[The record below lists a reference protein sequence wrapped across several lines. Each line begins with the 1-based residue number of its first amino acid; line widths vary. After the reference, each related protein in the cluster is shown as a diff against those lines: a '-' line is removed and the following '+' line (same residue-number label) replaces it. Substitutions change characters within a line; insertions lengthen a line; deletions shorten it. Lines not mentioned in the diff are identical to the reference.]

1 MFCECAIT
9 INLLDL
15 SQKGAKCFDAG
26 FCLVIFAN
34 TVNKYKRIMGI
45 AERKIRQKE
54 EFRASILEA
63 AWLQVLSDGWQSLSI
78 RKIADAIEY
87 SIPVI
92 YNHFENKEAILL
104 EFTKEGFQK
113 LADKLQ
119 EVKDALTSPDEQ
131 LEAIA
136 HAYWDFAF
144 ENKEYY
150 QLMFGLGIPACDR
163 VNQIIEMKNMTSIM
177 ILTIKEALQLKNDN
191 ETDFFLKYHTYF
203 SILHG
208 LVSIH
213 MIQTQAKPNPHDKM
227 ILQDAVSGFIRS
239 LGTK

>member
-1 MFCECAIT
+1 
-9 INLLDL
+9 
-15 SQKGAKCFDAG
+15 
-26 FCLVIFAN
+26 
-34 TVNKYKRIMGI
+34 MGI

-63 AWLQVLSDGWQSLSI
+63 AWLQVLTDGWQSLSI

-113 LADKLQ
+113 LGEALQ
-119 EVKDALTSPDEQ
+119 LVKDQHQEPAVQ
-131 LEAIA
+131 LEAMA

-144 ENKEYY
+144 DHQEYY
-150 QLMFGLGIPACDR
+150 QLMFGLGIPACEK
-163 VNQIIEMKNMTSIM
+163 VNQIAEMKNMTTIM
-177 ILTIKEALQLKNDN
+177 ISTIQETIATSPNKEA
-191 ETDFFLKYHTYF
+191 DFFLKYHTYL

-208 LVSIH
+208 LVSIQ
-213 MIQTQAKPNPHDKM
+213 MMRKDGKPTEENRR
-227 ILQDAVSGFIRS
+227 ILQDAISGFIRS
-239 LGTK
+239 LLV

>member
-1 MFCECAIT
+1 
-9 INLLDL
+9 
-15 SQKGAKCFDAG
+15 
-26 FCLVIFAN
+26 
-34 TVNKYKRIMGI
+34 MGI

-63 AWLQVLSDGWQSLSI
+63 AWLQVLTDGWQSLSI

-113 LADKLQ
+113 LGEALQ
-119 EVKDALTSPDEQ
+119 EVKDQHQEPAVQ
-131 LEAIA
+131 LEAMA

-144 ENKEYY
+144 DHQEYY
-150 QLMFGLGIPACDR
+150 QLMFGLGIPACEK
-163 VNQIIEMKNMTSIM
+163 VNQIVEMKNMTTIM
-177 ILTIKEALQLKNDN
+177 ISTIQETIAKSPNKEADV
-191 ETDFFLKYHTYF
+191 FLKYHTYL

-208 LVSIH
+208 LVSIQ
-213 MIQTQAKPNPHDKM
+213 MMRKDGKPAEENRR
-227 ILQDAVSGFIRS
+227 ILQDAVSGFIKS
-239 LGTK
+239 LLV

>member
-1 MFCECAIT
+1 
-9 INLLDL
+9 
-15 SQKGAKCFDAG
+15 
-26 FCLVIFAN
+26 
-34 TVNKYKRIMGI
+34 MGI

-54 EFRASILEA
+54 EFRTSILEA
-63 AWLQVLSDGWQSLSI
+63 AWLQVLADGWQSLSI

-104 EFTKEGFQK
+104 EFTREGFHK
-113 LADKLQ
+113 LAETLQ
-119 EVKDALTSPDEQ
+119 SVKDQHTDPAVQ

-144 ENKEYY
+144 EHKEYY

-163 VNQIIEMKNMTSIM
+163 VNQVSEMKTMTMVM
-177 ILTIKEALQLKNDN
+177 ITTIKDTITVSKNKDA
-191 ETDFFLKYHTYF
+191 DYFLKYHTYF

-208 LVSIH
+208 LVSIQ
-213 MIQTQAKPNPHDKM
+213 MIEKSGKPDAEKKM
-227 ILQDAVSGFIRS
+227 ILQDAISGFITS
-239 LGTK
+239 LVVR

>member
-1 MFCECAIT
+1 
-9 INLLDL
+9 
-15 SQKGAKCFDAG
+15 
-26 FCLVIFAN
+26 
-34 TVNKYKRIMGI
+34 MGI

-63 AWLQVLSDGWQSLSI
+63 AWQQVISDGWQSLSI

-113 LADKLQ
+113 LADTLQ
-119 EVKDALTSPDEQ
+119 TVKDQYPIPAEQ

-144 ENKEYY
+144 DHKEYY

-163 VNQIIEMKNMTSIM
+163 VNEIEELKNATSIM
-177 ILTIKEALQLKNDN
+177 ISSIKNAIVESSHP
-191 ETDFFLKYHTYF
+191 ETDYFLKYHTYL

-208 LVSIH
+208 LVSIQ
-213 MIQTQAKPNPHDKM
+213 MIQKEGKPDAAKKM
-227 ILQDAVSGFIRS
+227 ILQDAISGFIISINR
-239 LGTK
+239 K

>member
-1 MFCECAIT
+1 
-9 INLLDL
+9 
-15 SQKGAKCFDAG
+15 
-26 FCLVIFAN
+26 
-34 TVNKYKRIMGI
+34 MGI

-63 AWLQVLSDGWQSLSI
+63 AWQQVISDGWQSLSI

-92 YNHFENKEAILL
+92 YNHFDNKEAILL

-113 LADKLQ
+113 LADTLQ
-119 EVKDALTSPDEQ
+119 LVKDQHTVPAEQ
-131 LEAIA
+131 LEAMS

-144 ENKEYY
+144 DHKEYY

-163 VNQIIEMKNMTSIM
+163 VNEIEELKNATSIM
-177 ILTIKEALQLKNDN
+177 ISTIKAAIEESNHP
-191 ETDFFLKYHTYF
+191 ETDYFLKYHTYL

-208 LVSIH
+208 LVSIQ
-213 MIQTQAKPNPHDKM
+213 MIQKEGKPDAAKKM
-227 ILQDAVSGFIRS
+227 ILQDAISGFIISINR
-239 LGTK
+239 K

>member
-1 MFCECAIT
+1 
-9 INLLDL
+9 
-15 SQKGAKCFDAG
+15 
-26 FCLVIFAN
+26 
-34 TVNKYKRIMGI
+34 MGI

-63 AWLQVLSDGWQSLSI
+63 AWLQVLTDGWQSLSI

-113 LADKLQ
+113 LADALQ
-119 EVKDALTSPDEQ
+119 QVKDQYQTPAQQ

-136 HAYWDFAF
+136 YAYWDFAF
-144 ENKEYY
+144 EHKEYY
-150 QLMFGLGIPACDR
+150 QLMFGLGIPACEK
-163 VNQIIEMKNMTSIM
+163 VNQIAEMKNMTIIM
-177 ILTIKEALQLKNDN
+177 ISTIQDTIRTSPHPQA
-191 ETDFFLKYHTYF
+191 DFFLKYHTYL

-208 LVSIH
+208 LVSIQL
-213 MIQTQAKPNPHDKM
+213 MSKEPKPAQESRR
-227 ILQDAVSGFIRS
+227 ILEDAISGFIKS
-239 LGTK
+239 MLV

>member
-1 MFCECAIT
+1 
-9 INLLDL
+9 
-15 SQKGAKCFDAG
+15 
-26 FCLVIFAN
+26 
-34 TVNKYKRIMGI
+34 MGI

-63 AWLQVLSDGWQSLSI
+63 AWLQVLTDGWQSLSI

-92 YNHFENKEAILL
+92 YNHFENKDAILL

-113 LADKLQ
+113 LADSLR
-119 EVKDALTSPDEQ
+119 EVKNTHTEPAMQ

-144 ENKEYY
+144 EHKEYY
-150 QLMFGLGIPACDR
+150 QLMFGLGIPACEK
-163 VNQIIEMKNMTSIM
+163 VNQIAEMKDMSMVM
-177 ILTIKEALQLKNDN
+177 ISTIQETISKSPYPD
-191 ETDFFLKYHTYF
+191 TDFYLKYHTYF

-208 LVSIH
+208 LVSIQ
-213 MIQTQAKPNPHDKM
+213 MIRKDEKPTDKNRM
-227 ILQDAVSGFIRS
+227 ILQDAISGFIKS
-239 LGTK
+239 MLV

>member
-1 MFCECAIT
+1 
-9 INLLDL
+9 
-15 SQKGAKCFDAG
+15 
-26 FCLVIFAN
+26 
-34 TVNKYKRIMGI
+34 MGI

-63 AWLQVLSDGWQSLSI
+63 AWLQVLTDGWQSLSI

-113 LADKLQ
+113 LTDTLQ
-119 EVKDALTSPDEQ
+119 EVKALHTEPEVQ

-136 HAYWDFAF
+136 NAYWDFAF
-144 ENKEYY
+144 QHKEYY

-163 VNQIIEMKNMTSIM
+163 VNQIIEMKQMSTVM
-177 ILTIKEALQLKNDN
+177 ISTIQDAIAVSANKTADVY
-191 ETDFFLKYHTYF
+191 LKYHTYL

-208 LVSIH
+208 LVSIQ
-213 MIQTQAKPNPHDKM
+213 MIQKDGKPAEESRR
-227 ILQDAVSGFIRS
+227 ILQDAISGFIKS
-239 LGTK
+239 LIS

>member
-1 MFCECAIT
+1 
-9 INLLDL
+9 
-15 SQKGAKCFDAG
+15 
-26 FCLVIFAN
+26 
-34 TVNKYKRIMGI
+34 MGI

-63 AWLQVLSDGWQSLSI
+63 AWLQVLADGWQSLSI

-113 LADKLQ
+113 LADTLQ
-119 EVKDALTSPDEQ
+119 AVKDQHTEPAVQ

-136 HAYWDFAF
+136 YAYWDFAF
-144 ENKEYY
+144 EHKEYY

-163 VNQIIEMKNMTSIM
+163 VNQIAEMKNMTGIM
-177 ILTIKEALQLKNDN
+177 ISTIKETILVSANKDA
-191 ETDFFLKYHTYF
+191 DHFLKYHTYL
-203 SILHG
+203 SVLHG
-208 LVSIH
+208 LVSIQ
-213 MIQTQAKPNPHDKM
+213 MIRKDGPPTEENRRV
-227 ILQDAVSGFIRS
+227 LQDAVSGFIKS
-239 LGTK
+239 ILV